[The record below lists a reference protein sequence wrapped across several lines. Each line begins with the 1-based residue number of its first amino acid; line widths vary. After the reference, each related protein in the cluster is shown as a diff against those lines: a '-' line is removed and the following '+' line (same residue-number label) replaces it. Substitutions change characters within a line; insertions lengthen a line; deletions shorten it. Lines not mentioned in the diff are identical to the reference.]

1 MSDRAE
7 EFLDYWCSEHVKTV
21 PEARKQEEADALA
34 AACLLDAATA
44 GIQAGDIQEAAGG
57 DLVKYM
63 LEKLASRD

>member
-1 MSDRAE
+1 MSDPAE

-21 PEARKQEEADALA
+21 AEARKQEEADALA
-34 AACLLDAATA
+34 AACLLDAARA